1 MVEETAYRVR
11 TAFFPLYSE
20 VRALLKIWPG
30 VSKKAVLTL
39 INALWE
45 QTGTPQDPVDWTDP
59 DTWIPERL
67 TAESASL
74 AQKIWQESGKQ
85 VNPRHVYGS
94 YLFINNYELLVPD
107 LHGAYQL
114 SQRGEKFL
122 AGDERIIREIDEME
136 GLPQLLSMLAPK
148 SPAKRSDLLDEW
160 GQYLKERSKF
170 GTASTIKDT
179 LWRRVRNLIERGF
192 VERAGNSY
200 SITEKGLRYAA
211 TTAKAQEDSK
221 ATTLKEIHEF
231 NAKQLEQLRE
241 QLSKMGSYQFEKLV
255 RDLLEAM
262 EYEDVVVTKQS
273 GDKGVDVVAK
283 YQFGITEITEV
294 VQVKRQQQT
303 VTRPILDQLRGA
315 LPYHGAIRGTIIT
328 LSKFAK
334 GCKEAAF
341 YPGAAPITLIDGD
354 KLIELLVKHEIG
366 LVKRRVYLIE
376 VDIAFFDERQEI
388 EAAVAEEIGATGKM
402 PSVTN

>member
-1 MVEETAYRVR
+1 MVQETAYRVR
-11 TAFFPLYSE
+11 TPLFPLYSE
-20 VRALLKIWPG
+20 VDVLLKIWPG
-30 VSKKAVLTL
+30 VAKKAVLSL

-45 QTGTPQDPVDWTDP
+45 QTGTPQNPVDWTDP
-59 DTWIPERL
+59 DAWIPERL
-67 TAESASL
+67 SGENASL
-74 AQKIWQESGKQ
+74 AQKIWQESGRQ

-94 YLFINNYELLVPD
+94 YLFINSYELLLPD
-107 LHGAYQL
+107 LHGNYQH
-114 SQRGEKFL
+114 SERGEKFL
-122 AGDERIIREIDEME
+122 AGDESIFREIDEIE
-136 GLPQLLSMLAPK
+136 GLPQLLSILAPK
-148 SPAKRSDLLDEW
+148 SPVKRSDLLDEW

-179 LWRRVRNLIERGF
+179 LWRRMRNLIERGF
-192 VERAGNSY
+192 IDRDGNSY
-200 SITEKGLRYAA
+200 AITQKGLKYAA
-211 TTAKAQEDSK
+211 TTAKAQEDPK
-221 ATTLKEIHEF
+221 ATTLKAITDF
-231 NAKQLEQLRE
+231 NANQLKQLRD

-273 GDKGVDVVAK
+273 GDKGVDVIAK
-283 YQFGITEITEV
+283 YQYGITEITEV

-354 KLIELLVKHEIG
+354 KLVDLLVKHEIG
-366 LVKRRVYLIE
+366 LVKRRVDLIE
-376 VDIAFFDERQEI
+376 VDTAFFDERREI
-388 EAAVAEEIGATGKM
+388 DAAVAEEIGATEQTPG
-402 PSVTN
+402 VID